1 MKRNKGIVYVTTLF
15 FVLLV
20 AEFGRNFP
28 FFCHTTMIFLLITDK
43 NLYMGR
49 SNGVSVSSDGDVE
62 K

>member
-1 MKRNKGIVYVTTLF
+1 
-15 FVLLV
+15 
-20 AEFGRNFP
+20 
-28 FFCHTTMIFLLITDK
+28 MIFLLITDK